1 MVPQLIWMYFTEG
14 GWGIWNHPPGE
25 NFQNDFPTKVST
37 KNCPHKIYYQK
48 CPPKPFHRHFFYYK
62 FPQKM
67 TNSHSLLG
75 LFFPFIWSKPSADRW
90 ALPLKILKAFSRVCS
105 GLQWTDFI
113 CSRAALSGC
122 LSQPHSPRC
131 TAPLCLFVLFLLLS
145 LNGTNKQTNPTPIT
159 AKTVFHIRL
168 ETISFL
174 KII

>member
-1 MVPQLIWMYFTEG
+1 MVPQLIRMYSTEG

-90 ALPLKILKAFSRVCS
+90 ALALKILKAFSRVCS

-145 LNGTNKQTNPTPIT
+145 LKRDKQTNKQTPPPSQPKQFFTSGSKQS
-159 AKTVFHIRL
+159 A
-168 ETISFL
+168 S
-174 KII
+174 